1 MHCRTTWRGFCYMLR
16 GDANNVIVHLIVAAR
31 RIPGTRRWHASCF
44 RYTAGSGVVS
54 GRDPEYTAE
63 GEVSTKTVEERLT
76 VVEHKVAENAR
87 GIDGLREAIVELGD
101 RMDRRFEAIDRRFE
115 AIDRRFEALELR
127 FDQRLESMEQRF
139 DRRFVTMDQ
148 NMSRQFRWIVG
159 IQLTTLIAMV
169 GAIATLAAAALGR

>member
-1 MHCRTTWRGFCYMLR
+1 M
-16 GDANNVIVHLIVAAR
+16 
-31 RIPGTRRWHASCF
+31 
-44 RYTAGSGVVS
+44 S

-63 GEVSTKTVEERLT
+63 GGVSTKTVEERLT

-87 GIDGLREAIVELGD
+87 GIHGLREAIVELGN
-101 RMDRRFEAIDRRFE
+101 RMDRRFE

-139 DRRFVTMDQ
+139 DRRFETMEQ
-148 NMSRQFRWIVG
+148 NTSRQFRWIVG

-169 GAIATLAAAALGR
+169 GAIATLAGAALGR